1 MTGLLPIFKRE
12 LSGYYV
18 TPVAYVFIVIFL
30 LLAGVFTFQLGDF
43 FARGQADLRPF
54 FDFLPWLYLFLIP
67 AVAMRLWAEERRG
80 GTIELLLTLPISLSA
95 AVTGKFLAAW
105 AFIGIALV
113 LTFPMWITVNY
124 LGNPDNGAI
133 FASYFGAF
141 LMGGGFLAIGAC
153 ISAVTKSQV
162 IALVVSVVICLGFLL
177 AGFAPVLDF
186 FRGWAPDPV
195 VNTVSSFSFLTR
207 FDALSIGVIQLRD
220 LVFFGS
226 LIAVF
231 LAANA
236 VVIEMKKAE

>member
-43 FARGQADLRPF
+43 FGRGQADLRPF
-54 FDFLPWLYLFLIP
+54 FDFLPWLFLFLIP

-80 GTIELLLTLPISLSA
+80 GTIELLLTLPVSLGA
-95 AVTGKFLAAW
+95 AVLGKFLAAW
-105 AFIGIALV
+105 AFIGISLL

-133 FASYFGAF
+133 FAGYFGAL

-186 FRGWAPDPV
+186 FRGWAPEPV
-195 VNTVSSFSFLTR
+195 VSTVSSFSFLTR
-207 FDALSIGVIQLRD
+207 FDALSKGVIQLRD
-220 LVFFGS
+220 LAFFGS

>member
-30 LLAGVFTFQLGDF
+30 LLAGVFTFQLGGF
-43 FARGQADLRPF
+43 FETNQADLRPF
-54 FDFLPWLYLFLIP
+54 FSFLPWLYLFLVP

-80 GTIELLLTLPISLSA
+80 GTIELLLTLPISLGA
-95 AVTGKFLAAW
+95 AVVGKFLAAW
-105 AFIGIALV
+105 AFIGIALL

-133 FASYFGAF
+133 LAGYVGAL

-186 FRGWAPDPV
+186 FRGWAPDSV
-195 VNTVSSFSFLTR
+195 VNTVSSFSFLSR
-207 FDALSIGVIQLRD
+207 FEALSKGVIQVRD
-220 LVFFGS
+220 LIFFGS
-226 LIAVF
+226 LIGLF

-236 VVIEMKKAE
+236 VIIEMKKAE

>member
-30 LLAGVFTFQLGDF
+30 LLAGVFAFQLGGF
-43 FARGQADLRPF
+43 FERGQADLRPF

-80 GTIELLLTLPISLSA
+80 GTIELLLTLPVSRGA
-95 AVTGKFLAAW
+95 AVVGKFLAAW
-105 AFIGIALV
+105 AFIGIALL

-133 FASYFGAF
+133 FTGYIGAL

-162 IALVVSVVICLGFLL
+162 IAFVVTVVLCLGFLL
-177 AGFAPVLDF
+177 AGHGPVIDF
-186 FRGWAPDPV
+186 FRGWAPATV
-195 VNTVSSFSFLTR
+195 VDTIASFSFLTR
-207 FDALSIGVIQLRD
+207 FDALSKGVIQLRD

-226 LIAVF
+226 LIALF
-231 LAANA
+231 LTANA
-236 VVIEMKKAE
+236 VIIDMKKAE